1 MWRSAADAG
10 FCHWGEKGG
19 AKSESLNIRLG
30 AWMHI
35 WEQCD
40 DSMAYE

>member
-1 MWRSAADAG
+1 MWRSAAGAG

-19 AKSESLNIRLG
+19 AKNESLNKRLG